1 MDNKNIKTMKKVSL
15 YLMMALAGWSLTA
28 CDESHN
34 DYAQPDVFPQEEL
47 VTIDGFEATPTA
59 EAAAVIDLGA
69 MTEDAIQLFTLKQ
82 GTLPEGVTVENI
94 RLEAWPA
101 DKGQNVAT
109 NVAATEDG
117 MVTKEELAKLVYTFY
132 GKKSTV
138 RTFTAKLF
146 ANAFLGKEAQLITL
160 GDFTLQIKPEE
171 LENPYYYVYG
181 NAIAT
186 SIKDAYKTVMT
197 PDPNSDVVF
206 SYTTYF
212 IKNGD
217 INVWNS
223 KYWTEEKD
231 KSSGI
236 DFTKLYGSGEEKG
249 ASYYGETGKLAQGE
263 ENKKPSISSPTKGY
277 YTFTVNLEDLT
288 YEWKLL
294 DDQNPASYT
303 SISIIGVDND
313 WDNDI
318 DMVGADYVSGIK
330 KLNKTTS
337 SHNWYVQLTLNA
349 DTQLKFRA
357 NHAWEIEN
365 EDGEKTPTNW
375 GYGASTGDWTVDEDA
390 WAKAC
395 DKGGGNIVVPAGTY
409 HVYFCDITGTAHFV
423 PVE

>member
-47 VTIDGFEATPTA
+47 VTIDGFKATPTA

-109 NVAATEDG
+109 NVAATEEG

-171 LENPYYYVYG
+171 VENPYYYIYG
-181 NAIAT
+181 GAT
-186 SIKDAYKTVMT
+186 SSKSADAYKTVMT
-197 PDPNSDVVF
+197 PDTESDVVF
-206 SYTTYF
+206 YYTT
-212 IKNGD
+212 KWVSSGD
-217 INVWNS
+217 VKVWNS
-223 KYWTEEKD
+223 KYWQE
-231 KSSGI
+231 GYLI
-236 DFTKLYGSGEEKG
+236 NDFTKLYGSGEEKPT
-249 ASYYGETGKLAQGE
+249 SYKGTTGKLEQGR
-263 ENKKPSISSPTKGY
+263 NSYIFSPAKKF
-277 YTFTVNLEDLT
+277 YTFKIDLEALT
-288 YEWKLL
+288 YEWIELENQTP
-294 DDQNPASYT
+294 DTYT
-303 SISIIGVDND
+303 TISLIGGFNEWGGDVDLVAVD
-313 WDNDI
+313 K
-318 DMVGADYVSGIK
+318 AK
-330 KLNKTTS
+330 
-337 SHNWYVQLTLNA
+337 HNWYVKLTLDA
-349 DTQLKFRA
+349 ESELKFRA
-357 NHAWEIEN
+357 DHDWAV
-365 EDGEKTPTNW
+365 NW
-375 GYGASTGDWTVDEDA
+375 GFGDSAGAWTVNDDI
-390 WAKAC
+390 WAKPC
-395 DKGGGNIVVPAGTY
+395 VMNGGNIKVPAGTY
-409 HVYFCDITGTAHFV
+409 HVYFCDITGAAHFV
-423 PVE
+423 AAEE

>member
-1 MDNKNIKTMKKVSL
+1 
-15 YLMMALAGWSLTA
+15 MMALAGWSLTA

-206 SYTTYF
+206 SYTTYY

-231 KSSGI
+231 KTSGI

-303 SISIIGVDND
+303 SISIIGVDGD

-337 SHNWYVQLTLNA
+337 SHNWYAQITVTTS

-357 NHAWEIEN
+357 NHDWA
-365 EDGEKTPTNW
+365 TNW
-375 GYGASTGDWTVDEDA
+375 GFGANGDWTVDEDN
-390 WAKAC
+390 WAKPCTNNA
-395 DKGGGNIVVPAGTY
+395 GNIAVPAGTY

-423 PVE
+423 PIE